1 MHGHRVAGARYRGE
15 VPDDDLR
22 RMVEAS
28 EAMAPGWE
36 RRRARVDEGLAPVRE
51 WLVGALAPA
60 SGDTVLELAAA
71 SGDTGLQAVAAA
83 GEDGRLIATDLTP
96 AMVEI
101 GRRRAA
107 EVGARNVEHRVMD
120 AERIDLPDASV
131 DRVVCRMGYMLM
143 ADPAAAFAGTRRVL
157 RPGGRVALSVWGPPE
172 RNPWLA
178 VGGAAMRE
186 RGHLPPPAPG
196 EPSPFALA
204 SEERLLGLLG
214 EAGFAG
220 ARVEEVAVVMAY
232 RDADDYL
239 DVTADTSPTGAVIR
253 GLPAGEREELRR
265 GLEAAF
271 APFASGDGLAVP
283 GVALCAV
290 AWVP

>member
-1 MHGHRVAGARYRGE
+1 MGGQGAGERYGGE
-15 VPDDDLR
+15 VPDDDRR

-36 RRRARVDEGLAPVRE
+36 RRRARIDEGLAPVRR
-51 WLVGALAPA
+51 WLVDALAPA
-60 SGDTVLELAAA
+60 PGDTLLELAAA
-71 SGDTGLQAVAAA
+71 SGDTGLDAAA
-83 GEDGRLIATDLTP
+83 AVGDGGRLIATDLTP

-131 DRVVCRMGYMLM
+131 DGVLCRMGYMLM
-143 ADPAAAFAGTRRVL
+143 TDPAAALAGTRRVL

-178 VGGAAMRE
+178 LGGAAMRE
-186 RGHLPPPAPG
+186 RGHLPEPAPG

-204 SEERLLGLLG
+204 DEGRLLGLLDA
-214 EAGFAG
+214 AGFAG
-220 ARVEEVAVVMAY
+220 ARVEEVPVVLAY
-232 RDADDYL
+232 RDAADYIEI
-239 DVTADTSPTGAVIR
+239 TADTSPVGGVIR
-253 GLPAGEREELRR
+253 GLPAAEREDLRR
-265 GLEAAF
+265 GLEAAL
-271 APFASGDGLAVP
+271 APFASGDGLTVP
-283 GVALCAV
+283 GVAFCAV
-290 AWVP
+290 AWAP